1 MKNPNSGRYDF
12 LIVVEAS
19 RSFLADDDC
28 MKADHVRAR
37 LTETPISTWTRSTF
51 MPNWFTGTL
60 ALASATKAEKR
71 DEAMR
76 MVTEEFQKV
85 ITDLEADAVVLDIA
99 LMVNRLG
106 EAIEWRM

>member
-1 MKNPNSGRYDF
+1 
-12 LIVVEAS
+12 
-19 RSFLADDDC
+19 
-28 MKADHVRAR
+28 
-37 LTETPISTWTRSTF
+37 

-76 MVTEEFQKV
+76 LVTEEFQKV
-85 ITDLEADAVVLDIA
+85 ITDVEADAVVLDIA